1 MNLWAEWAASLF
13 VLLGLMWLHST
24 DWWPR
29 LGLDWDGWASL
40 SNDLSCSRR
49 LDLTFYMAAGFQ
61 DEMGSY
67 KVLWPGLGCY
77 TQYHLYHILLAK
89 SRQRMKASPD
99 PRSPSLNGGCKA
111 SLTIFNLSQGYS
123 QKIRPSK
130 AGQL

>member
-1 MNLWAEWAASLF
+1 MNLWVEWAASLF

-77 TQYHLYHILLAK
+77 TQLSSVPHSLGQI
-89 SRQRMKASPD
+89 KAED
-99 PRSPSLNGGCKA
+99 EGQPRSKESISEWGLQ
-111 SLTIFNLSQGYS
+111 SFFDHI
-123 QKIRPSK
+123 
-130 AGQL
+130 